1 MKNLKTLGR
10 RAAAVT
16 CAALLAT
23 SLMAPA
29 AFADPAA
36 SESSGLAAAYKGTTY
51 RVTVYSG
58 NQGTFADGET
68 QVVFEDQKPGDTFS
82 FEGITLEVPESSKYY
97 AKGVRLAALDNVRS
111 DKNRDG
117 KNIAGTETHLYA
129 NVAADGKLVGSAPIT
144 EDTDFVVAYGI
155 LANRVAYTVTYTDTE
170 GNQLAEPQTFFGDIG
185 DVPATAPAY
194 IEGYVPDA
202 ALLTKTLVADESQN
216 VFPFVYTKLASGQTT
231 EQDPNTGDVTI
242 NTPNGPTGPIYNPNT
257 GLPTITFPNL
267 GGTDQGGTTTTTTGG
282 ATGAGTGAGAGT
294 TAPAAAAD
302 AGAAATGAAV
312 PLVTADG
319 TEVVDENGNPLA
331 EPREESLD
339 DNETPQAAGAAQQPG
354 DVAPALNTDWIPW
367 AIAAAV
373 IAAIMVAIIIV
384 NVRKKKEEAET
395 LLGPGSCS
403 PCRPSAAAPPNR
415 QRKAALRRAPVRR

>member
-29 AFADPAA
+29 AFAGPSA
-36 SESSGLAAAYKGTTY
+36 SESSGLATAYKGTTY

-58 NQGTFADGET
+58 NQGTFADGKT
-68 QVVFEDQKPGDTFS
+68 QVVVEDQKPGNTFS
-82 FEGITLEVPESSKYY
+82 FEGIILKVPENSKYY

-117 KNIAGTETHLYA
+117 KNIAGTETHLYG

-155 LANRVAYTVTYTDTE
+155 LANRVAYTVTYTDTD

-231 EQDPNTGDVTI
+231 ERDPNTGDVTI

-267 GGTDQGGTTTTTTGG
+267 GGGTNPGGGTTT
-282 ATGAGTGAGAGT
+282 AGAGTGTGTGT
-294 TAPAAAAD
+294 TAPAAGAD

-395 LLGPGSCS
+395 L
-403 PCRPSAAAPPNR
+403 
-415 QRKAALRRAPVRR
+415 

>member
-36 SESSGLAAAYKGTTY
+36 SESSGLATAYKGTTY

-231 EQDPNTGDVTI
+231 DRDPNTGDVTI

-257 GLPTITFPNL
+257 GLPTIAFPNL
-267 GGTDQGGTTTTTTGG
+267 GGGTTT
-282 ATGAGTGAGAGT
+282 
-294 TAPAAAAD
+294 
-302 AGAAATGAAV
+302 
-312 PLVTADG
+312 
-319 TEVVDENGNPLA
+319 
-331 EPREESLD
+331 
-339 DNETPQAAGAAQQPG
+339 AAQARVLALELLPLLP
-354 DVAPALNTDWIPW
+354 APMRVLRPRARPCPW
-367 AIAAAV
+367 
-373 IAAIMVAIIIV
+373 
-384 NVRKKKEEAET
+384 
-395 LLGPGSCS
+395 
-403 PCRPSAAAPPNR
+403 
-415 QRKAALRRAPVRR
+415 

>member
-29 AFADPAA
+29 AFADPSA
-36 SESSGLAAAYKGTTY
+36 SESSGLATAYKGTTY

-58 NQGTFADGET
+58 NQGTFADGKT
-68 QVVFEDQKPGDTFS
+68 QVVVEDQKPGDTFS
-82 FEGITLEVPESSKYY
+82 FEGITLKVPESSKYY

-117 KNIAGTETHLYA
+117 KNIAGAETHLYA

-155 LANRVAYTVTYTDTE
+155 LANRVAYTVTYTDTD

-231 EQDPNTGDVTI
+231 ERDPNTGDVTI

-267 GGTDQGGTTTTTTGG
+267 GGGTNPGGGTTT
-282 ATGAGTGAGAGT
+282 TGAGTGAGAGT
-294 TAPAAAAD
+294 TAPAAGAD

-312 PLVTADG
+312 ALVTADG

-395 LLGPGSCS
+395 L
-403 PCRPSAAAPPNR
+403 
-415 QRKAALRRAPVRR
+415 

>member
-257 GLPTITFPNL
+257 GRRPSPSRISAVLTKAAPQLPRPAAPRA
-267 GGTDQGGTTTTTTGG
+267 Q
-282 ATGAGTGAGAGT
+282 ARVPGAGT
-294 TAPAAAAD
+294 TAPAAGAD
-302 AGAAATGAAV
+302 AGAAATGATV

-373 IAAIMVAIIIV
+373 IAAHHGGHHYRQRAQEEGRGR
-384 NVRKKKEEAET
+384 NPVR
-395 LLGPGSCS
+395 PGSCS
-403 PCRPSAAAPPNR
+403 PSAFRAAPPNR

>member
-129 NVAADGKLVGSAPIT
+129 NVATDGKLVGSAPIT

-395 LLGPGSCS
+395 L
-403 PCRPSAAAPPNR
+403 
-415 QRKAALRRAPVRR
+415 

>member
-1 MKNLKTLGR
+1 MRNLKTLGR

-302 AGAAATGAAV
+302 AGAAATGAAARRCCPGAQHRLDSV
-312 PLVTADG
+312 GHCRCGYRRHHGGHHYRQRAQEEGRGRNPVRPRLMFPLSAF
-319 TEVVDENGNPLA
+319 
-331 EPREESLD
+331 R
-339 DNETPQAAGAAQQPG
+339 
-354 DVAPALNTDWIPW
+354 
-367 AIAAAV
+367 
-373 IAAIMVAIIIV
+373 
-384 NVRKKKEEAET
+384 
-395 LLGPGSCS
+395 
-403 PCRPSAAAPPNR
+403 CRPSQQAAEGCFAQGPR
-415 QRKAALRRAPVRR
+415 QALIGGVARSDPQERRHVVH